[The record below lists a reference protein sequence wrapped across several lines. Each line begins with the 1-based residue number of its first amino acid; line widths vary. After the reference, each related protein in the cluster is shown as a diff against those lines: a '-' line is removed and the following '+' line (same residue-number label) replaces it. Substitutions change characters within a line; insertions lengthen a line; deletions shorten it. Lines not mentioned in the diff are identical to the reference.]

1 MSLLPGDTFVN
12 ASRALYAA
20 EGSGGGGSTSTL
32 QSPVSVVADVA
43 LGDSQITLTAQGVGT
58 SLLTLSSPV
67 ENAIVMSGGEN
78 AHIDLDGATA
88 AVNFNSGASAVSV
101 IVQTDTLPNILQI
114 GNGTVPVA
122 TFDVAFNTINL
133 GATAAI
139 VGGTNTVVA
148 NAPITLTAPSKATFA
163 PTTVSSTSG
172 SWVADANSI
181 ALGGFARGMYVIYG
195 DTGAATSPID
205 LSCRPNSIFVIDPAN
220 TVSGGGGGADTN
232 WNMSPNGTGG
242 LTLTLTDAPSAA
254 FSMKVMPLY
263 LF

>member
-1 MSLLPGDTFVN
+1 MTGGQNSHVDLN
-12 ASRALYAA
+12 
-20 EGSGGGGSTSTL
+20 GS
-32 QSPVSVVADVA
+32 
-43 LGDSQITLTAQGVGT
+43 
-58 SLLTLSSPV
+58 
-67 ENAIVMSGGEN
+67 
-78 AHIDLDGATA
+78 TA
-88 AVNFNSGASAVSV
+88 AVNFGSSPQGVTV
-101 IVQTDTLPNILQI
+101 ILQTDSAPNILQI

-133 GATAAI
+133 GGAAV

-148 NAPITLTAPSKATFA
+148 NLPITLTAPSKATFT
-163 PTTVSSTSG
+163 PTTVSSTGG
-172 SWVADANSI
+172 SWVVGDNSI

-195 DTGAATSPID
+195 DTGAATTPID

-242 LTLTLTDAPSAA
+242 LTLTLTDAPSSA